1 MRRSALL
8 LASLAMLTL
17 CAPLSAAAAPP
28 ASSRWPDTRAGALA
42 RGWVGAFA
50 AGEDSM
56 RVFLTRDMA
65 AASLTER
72 SVSAR
77 LVRYREMRD
86 QYGRFQLE
94 DIVKSE
100 PSALTVK
107 LLDSQA
113 KSYEAVFAL
122 EAKAPFHLKGVT
134 LRTKVA
140 GGHTPFGGF
149 HH

>member
-1 MRRSALL
+1 MRRSTPLFAALVL
-8 LASLAMLTL
+8 LTL
-17 CAPLSAAAAPP
+17 CAPLTAPAAPP
-28 ASSRWPDTRAGALA
+28 ASARWPDTRAGALA
-42 RGWVGAFA
+42 RGWVGAFG

-56 RVFLTRDMA
+56 RTFLAHDMA
-65 AASLTER
+65 AASLAER
-72 SVSAR
+72 NVSAR
-77 LVRYREMRD
+77 LVRYREMRE

-100 PSALTVK
+100 PAALTVK

-113 KSYEAVFAL
+113 KSYEAVFAI
-122 EAKAPFHLKGVT
+122 EGKAPFHLKSVT

-140 GGHTPFGGF
+140 VGHSLFGGF